1 MRYTEEIV
9 KKNAAEAYVNGDVK
23 FPINYYDCALLVID
37 MQDEFVKPEWT
48 PYWVPNTTKQIINIE
63 ALIRACSRK
72 KVPVI
77 YTVIKET
84 NNCLDKP
91 LTSEIMPNNYTHLGY
106 DESWFKKG
114 SIVNELDFLDNKI
127 VIYKVS
133 YGAFYNTSLETILR
147 NLERNTIIICGTSSS
162 YNCGVTARQG
172 FERGFNVIFG
182 SDITST
188 DNPEIHDNELKVLRK
203 GFAKVMTSEEIIM
216 AIEKN

>member
-48 PYWVPNTTKQIINIE
+48 PYWLPDAIKQISKLKD
-63 ALIRACSRK
+63 LISACRRK

-77 YTVIKET
+77 YTFIKET
-84 NNCLDKP
+84 NSCLDKS
-91 LTSEIMPNNYTHLGY
+91 LISDIMPNNYNHMGY
-106 DESWFKKG
+106 DEAWFKKAT
-114 SIVNELDFLDNKI
+114 IVNELTPLENEI
-127 VIYKVS
+127 VLHKAS

-147 NLERNTIIICGTSSS
+147 NLECHTILICGTSSS
-162 YNCGVTARQG
+162 FNCGVTARQG
-172 FERGFNVIFG
+172 YERGFKVVFG

-188 DNPEIHDNELKVLRK
+188 DNSDMHKNELQVLRK

-216 AIEKN
+216 AIEKD